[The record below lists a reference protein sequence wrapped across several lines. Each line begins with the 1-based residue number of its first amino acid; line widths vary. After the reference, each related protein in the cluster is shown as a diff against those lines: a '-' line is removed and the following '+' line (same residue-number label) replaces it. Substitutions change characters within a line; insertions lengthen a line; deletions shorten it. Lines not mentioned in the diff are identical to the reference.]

1 MKRGYMDRNAAL
13 TPDGML
19 RARRLELAACVRE
32 YGAKA
37 AMIYGDTASADELQY
52 LAGVGPYWNNA
63 VCVVD
68 PEGGRYIVSGMTA
81 RVNFWVAMMSG
92 ADRNEIRSAGP
103 SLSKATAEY
112 LKATYGG
119 GLLGVVGRYFPE
131 ETLKAVEA
139 EGFTAVSLDEAMR
152 QRLTRRDEGSNAT
165 RRKGV
170 ELMKRAVAEAMAG
183 AGPDRRTMQE
193 AAADVEY
200 ACRRAGAMDTV
211 ILAGDRNLCFFK
223 APDRAPDGPWT
234 LFALLQYLG
243 EWLVV
248 ARNSDPAL
256 NAEAFA
262 ARDALLK
269 RITPG
274 TAAVSTGRQG
284 WEADICPQVR
294 SDHAAW
300 DGGDHG
306 ALWRG
311 QTASLRILCR
321 GRGILIEDMILI
333 EAGGAEVLT
342 DI

>member
-1 MKRGYMDRNAAL
+1 MDRHAAL
-13 TPDGML
+13 TPDDML
-19 RARRLELAACVRE
+19 RARRMDLAACVRE
-32 YGAKA
+32 HGANA

-63 VCVVD
+63 VCIVD
-68 PEGGRYIVSGMTA
+68 QDGGRYIVSGMTA

-103 SLSKATAEY
+103 SLSKAAAEY
-112 LKATYGG
+112 LKTAYSGG
-119 GLLGVVGRYFPE
+119 VIGVVGRYFPE
-131 ETLKAVEA
+131 ETLKAIEA
-139 EGFTAVSLDEAMR
+139 EGFTTVSLDEAMR
-152 QRLTRRDEGSNAT
+152 ERLTKRDEGSNAT

-170 ELMKRAVAEAMAG
+170 ELMKRAVAEAAC

-193 AAADVEY
+193 AVADVEY

-211 ILAGDRNLCFFK
+211 ILAGDRDLCFFK

-262 ARDALLK
+262 VRDALLK
-269 RITPG
+269 KILPG
-274 TAAVSTGRQG
+274 TTAVSAGRQG

-294 SDHAAW
+294 SDHASW

-306 ALWRG
+306 ALWAG

-333 EAGGAEVLT
+333 EADGAEVLT